1 MPILPTLFRVSVIT
15 TLAFAAASTVLAQGP
30 TVAKPNSLSTPKK
43 KPGKGP
49 RIARSVHKT
58 SREVPDVYK
67 GRVLTVGSGG
77 GVVGTE
83 TAYYLLDDGRLF
95 SKTSKAAIYTFMGN
109 QTAENTKRVF
119 WSVEDRC
126 NIKKTA
132 FDKPGNIYR
141 FIQWHKGAEKHKVT
155 WMPGDKAL
163 PANYEKVYTGF
174 MGMLPKSKS

>member
-1 MPILPTLFRVSVIT
+1 MPILPALFRVSVIT
-15 TLAFAAASTVLAQGP
+15 TLALAAASTVLAQGP
-30 TVAKPNSLSTPKK
+30 TAARPNSLSTPKK
-43 KPGKGP
+43 KPGKP
-49 RIARSVHKT
+49 RLAHSVHKT
-58 SREVPDVYK
+58 SREVPDIYK

-95 SKTSKAAIYTFMGN
+95 SKTAKATTYTFMGN

-126 NIKKTA
+126 QIKKTA
-132 FDKPGNIYR
+132 FSKPGNLYR
-141 FIQWHKGAEKHKVT
+141 FVQWRKGAENHKVT
-155 WMPGDKAL
+155 WSPGDKTL
-163 PANYEKVYTGF
+163 PESYEKVYKGF